1 MMEGVRPGPRN
12 LITDVEGIA
21 VGNAEDPRILTG
33 TTILVPDG
41 PMVVAADIRGGAP
54 GSRETPALEAENLV
68 EAFHAIVLSGG
79 SVFGLDAASAVTTEL
94 ARKGVGF
101 AFGQQAWP
109 CPVVPAA
116 ILFDLMNGGDKAW
129 GDEAPYHRL
138 GRAAYGALSK
148 EFTLG
153 NAGAGLGAIA
163 GQIKG
168 GLGSASAQWNG
179 YTVGA
184 LVAVNSVGCCVR
196 PDSARLWAAD
206 LAIGDEMGPQKR
218 AAGLPPH
225 RRFIGT
231 KLELMAAAAEPGANT
246 TIAIVAT
253 DARLGKPEAKR
264 LAIMAADGLAQ
275 AIRPMHTPFDGD
287 TVFAAATGRIALAE
301 PRALMLARLGSLA
314 ASTLARAV
322 GRAVWMAQSA
332 GIAPSYREL
341 AGL

>member
-1 MMEGVRPGPRN
+1 MEGVTPGPRN

-21 VGNAEDPRILTG
+21 VGNAHDLRILTG
-33 TTILVPDG
+33 TTIIVPDA

-54 GSRETPALEAENLV
+54 GSRETPALELENLV

-94 ARKGVGF
+94 ARRGVGF
-101 AFGQQAWP
+101 VFAQQAWP

-129 GDEAPYHRL
+129 GDEAPYYHL
-138 GRAAYGALSK
+138 GREAFAALSRD
-148 EFTLG
+148 FVLG
-153 NAGAGLGAIA
+153 NAGAGAGAMA

-179 YTVGA
+179 YTVGG
-184 LVAVNSVGCCVR
+184 LVAVNSVGSCVR

-206 LAIGDEMGPQKR
+206 QAIGDEMGPQAR
-218 AAGLPPH
+218 AAGLPPQP
-225 RRFIGT
+225 RFSGT
-231 KLELMAAAAEPGANT
+231 KLELMTAAAEPGANT
-246 TIAIVAT
+246 TIAVVAT
-253 DARLGKPEAKR
+253 DARLSKPEAKR

-287 TVFAAATGRIALAE
+287 TVFAAATGRKVLAE
-301 PRALMLARLGSLA
+301 PRPLTLARLGSLA
-314 ASTLARAV
+314 ASTLARAA
-322 GRAVWMAQSA
+322 GRAVWEAQSA
-332 GIAPSYREL
+332 GTARCYREL
-341 AGL
+341 ARL

>member
-1 MMEGVRPGPRN
+1 MDGLTPGPRN
-12 LITDVEGIA
+12 LITDVEGIS
-21 VGNAEDPRILTG
+21 VGNAHDLRILTG
-33 TTILVPDG
+33 TTIIVPDG

-54 GSRETPALEAENLV
+54 GSRETPALEPDNLV
-68 EAFHAIVLSGG
+68 DAFHAIVLSGG
-79 SVFGLDAASAVTTEL
+79 SVFGLDAASAVTAEL
-94 ARKGVGF
+94 ARRGVGF

-138 GRAAYGALSK
+138 GREAFAALSK
-148 EFTLG
+148 DFALG
-153 NAGAGLGAIA
+153 NAGAGAGAIA

-168 GLGSASAQWNG
+168 GLGSASAHWNG

-184 LVAVNSVGCCVR
+184 LVAVNSVGSCVR
-196 PDSARLWAAD
+196 PESARLWAAD
-206 LAIGDEMGPQKR
+206 IAIADEMGPQAR
-218 AAGLPPH
+218 AAGLPPCP
-225 RRFIGT
+225 RFSGT
-231 KLELMAAAAEPGANT
+231 KLELMAGAGQPGANT
-246 TIAIVAT
+246 TIAVVAT

-287 TVFAAATGRIALAE
+287 MVFAAATGRKVLAE
-301 PRALMLARLGSLA
+301 PRALTLARLGALA

-322 GRAVWMAQSA
+322 GRAVWAAQSA
-332 GIAPSYREL
+332 GIAPCYRVL